1 MVNRLSPIKLVVLAV
16 FIAPVALAAGINPG
30 PQIPSVHGTTFSDS
44 RVDLPED
51 LQGKVGILVVG
62 FSTSS
67 RDGVTDWGKKLA
79 ADYADSPTVT
89 YYAMPMLASVPK
101 MMRGMVQN
109 RIKSSVSDRG
119 KPHFL
124 PLIDNEMSWRALA
137 HYNKPDDAYILL
149 VDGNGRVRWQ
159 SQGLPTEETYAALK
173 QQVATLSPH

>member
-1 MVNRLSPIKLVVLAV
+1 MLMPLKPLRLLVLSLY
-16 FIAPVALAAGINPG
+16 FTPFALASGSGAG
-30 PQIPSVHGTTFSDS
+30 PQIPSVHGTTLANNK
-44 RVDLPED
+44 VDLPED

-79 ADYADSPTVT
+79 ADYSDSPSVLF
-89 YYAMPMLASVPK
+89 YEMPVLASVPK
-101 MMRGMVQN
+101 MMRSFVQG

-124 PLIDNEMSWRALA
+124 PLLDNEMSWRALA
-137 HYNKPDDAYILL
+137 HYNKPDDAYVLL

-159 SQGLPTEETYAALK
+159 SQGPPTDTTYVALK
-173 QQVATLSPH
+173 QQVETLRPH